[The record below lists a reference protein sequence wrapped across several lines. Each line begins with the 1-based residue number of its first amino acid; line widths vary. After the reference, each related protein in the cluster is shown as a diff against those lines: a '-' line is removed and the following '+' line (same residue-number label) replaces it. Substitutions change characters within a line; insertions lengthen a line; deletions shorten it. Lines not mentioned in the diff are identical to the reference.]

1 MPIIENIYG
10 NSRTQFRLT
19 HSYIKDCLHRNK
31 DSEVLYSAPN
41 YYRERPAV
49 ECGKHTQEWPAE

>member
-49 ECGKHTQEWPAE
+49 ECGKHTQE